1 MSMVGEILLDER
13 DEKVVQEGD
22 QGLLGILEDKVVYL
36 LKKYHELKKER
47 DDLAIA
53 VEAGREKVIRLEK
66 KMELLS
72 QDREKVK
79 TRIDQLLHR
88 LKSVD
93 T

>member
-1 MSMVGEILLDER
+1 MAGEIVLDEKN
-13 DEKVVQEGD
+13 EKIAQEAD
-22 QGLLGILEDKVVYL
+22 QGLLGTLEEKVGYL

-47 DDLAIA
+47 DELAVA
-53 VEAGREKVIRLEK
+53 LDAGREKVIRLEK

-88 LKSVD
+88 LRSID
-93 T
+93 I